1 MLLLD
6 SASLYFR
13 AFFGVPE
20 VIGPSGVPTN
30 AVRGLLDMIA
40 SLVDRGRP
48 THLVA
53 CWDNDWRPA
62 FRVEAIPSYKA
73 HRVAEPGPDDL
84 AGEQVPEALGVQVP
98 IIIDALTALGIA
110 RVGVDGYEA
119 DDVIGT
125 LATRFSGRMPVDI
138 VTGDRDLFQL
148 VDDLNQVRV
157 IYTARGGVRSPDLVD
172 QAFLAE
178 KYGVGTGAA
187 YADMAVL
194 RGDTSDGLP
203 GVAGIG
209 EKTAA
214 KLITTYGTLEAIRAA
229 IDEGRTAS
237 SPVQHRVL
245 AEPALPASAEA
256 PTELARMFQAGEFV
270 VSVQLD
276 PPLGGNV
283 SALVDAARELK
294 QSGLAQIVDVNDN
307 PRARARMSGLIAS
320 MAIEQRAGIE
330 TVPHLTPRD
339 ATIAGL
345 ESMLLGAHA
354 SGIRNVLAVTGDPPE
369 AGDYPGTGAVYDVD
383 AIGLVELLSRFNAGE
398 DFHRRAIDAPT
409 AFFPGVAVNPSA
421 DDLDLELER
430 FELKLAAG
438 AKFAMT
444 QILFDLSYLER
455 FLERLGGSFPIPLL
469 VGVWPIR
476 SYELAVRVH
485 NETPGIVVPAGVQK
499 RYQDAGAGAQNVGI
513 EIGRELIAGAR
524 DLAAGVYVVA
534 PFRQPLGV
542 LDVLG

>member
-1 MLLLD
+1 MRRRYGTGTLSRMPSPAPRMLLLD

-73 HRVAEPGPDDL
+73 HRVAEPGPDNL

-98 IIIDALTALGIA
+98 IIIDALAALGIA
-110 RVGVDGYEA
+110 RIGVDGYEA

-125 LATRFSGRMPVDI
+125 LATQFSGRMPVDI

-148 VDDLNQVRV
+148 VDDTNRVRV
-157 IYTARGGVRSPDLVD
+157 IYTARGGVRSPDVVD

-229 IDEGRTAS
+229 IDEGD
-237 SPVQHRVL
+237 
-245 AEPALPASAEA
+245 PALKGAQRARLEA
-256 PTELARMFQAGEFV
+256 AADYL
-270 VSVQLD
+270 
-276 PPLGGNV
+276 
-283 SALVDAARELK
+283 DAAP
-294 QSGLAQIVDVNDN
+294 QV
-307 PRARARMSGLIAS
+307 
-320 MAIEQRAGIE
+320 
-330 TVPHLTPRD
+330 
-339 ATIAGL
+339 
-345 ESMLLGAHA
+345 
-354 SGIRNVLAVTGDPPE
+354 
-369 AGDYPGTGAVYDVD
+369 
-383 AIGLVELLSRFNAGE
+383 
-398 DFHRRAIDAPT
+398 
-409 AFFPGVAVNPSA
+409 VAVA
-421 DDLDLELER
+421 KD
-430 FELKLAAG
+430 AA
-438 AKFAMT
+438 
-444 QILFDLSYLER
+444 
-455 FLERLGGSFPIPLL
+455 
-469 VGVWPIR
+469 
-476 SYELAVRVH
+476 
-485 NETPGIVVPAGVQK
+485 VPDV
-499 RYQDAGAGAQNVGI
+499 
-513 EIGRELIAGAR
+513 
-524 DLAAGVYVVA
+524 DLAAPSAVA
-534 PFRQPLGV
+534 DPTLMSRLAVEHGLTSSFDRVISALGI
-542 LDVLG
+542 D